1 MIRTIQTDEITK
13 NIKERMGKTSML
25 LKYKE
30 ESNLLKVKKLE
41 RLTLQREQL
50 KYRVRLTNQPVRHY

>member
-1 MIRTIQTDEITK
+1 MVTIVDYKKYQRE
-13 NIKERMGKTSML
+13 NGKTSML